1 VNNWLFTDCH
11 AESHKRMDRNV
22 IAYGLLAAMQDP
34 GNPPATVATGPD
46 FNYLWF
52 HMRFPGWQQ

>member
-1 VNNWLFTDCH
+1 
-11 AESHKRMDRNV
+11 MDRNV